1 MKKFAL
7 TAIVLALSAP
17 AYAQEQQQPQQ
28 PQQLEPPA
36 AQAPAPTPA
45 PVTPEGQSGQV
56 QVTPEVTE
64 TKPAEEKMASDSER
78 FLESQEQ
85 DQLLASRLIGQNAFN
100 AAGQSVGNVNDLVIG
115 KEGDVQAVVIGV
127 GGFLGLGEKRVA
139 INFDQIKE
147 SGGFSGDRLVLGMSE
162 EDLRAA
168 PEFKRLD
175 RGQEMAETQQA
186 PADQPASSKTET
198 Q

>member
-1 MKKFAL
+1 M
-7 TAIVLALSAP
+7 
-17 AYAQEQQQPQQ
+17 QQFDRRPGD
-28 PQQLEPPA
+28 EIGDG
-36 AQAPAPTPA
+36 
-45 PVTPEGQSGQV
+45 VSV
-56 QVTPEVTE
+56 QFPI
-64 TKPAEEKMASDSER
+64 ER
-78 FLESQEQ
+78 
-85 DQLLASRLIGQNAFN
+85 
-100 AAGQSVGNVNDLVIG
+100 
-115 KEGDVQAVVIGV
+115 
-127 GGFLGLGEKRVA
+127 FLGLGEKRVA